1 MNVKAL
7 IGGVVFFFIVELTL
21 EISVAVTTVDVKEE
35 HRVDDVIE
43 MMLTVVY
50 CSVFGLTAVILFI
63 WTVYW
68 RMMMKP

>member
-1 MNVKAL
+1 VNVKAL